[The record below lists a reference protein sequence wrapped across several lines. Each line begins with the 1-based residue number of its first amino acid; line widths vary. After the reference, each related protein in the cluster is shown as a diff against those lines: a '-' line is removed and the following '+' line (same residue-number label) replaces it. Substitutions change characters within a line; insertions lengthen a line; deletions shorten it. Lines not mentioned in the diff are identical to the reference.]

1 MVKNIIKAACVQIT
15 SKPDIEENLK
25 QTEGFIREAA
35 SAGAQFISTPENT
48 DMLGTSLRETI
59 ERAKVEDEHA
69 GIPFFSD
76 LAKELGITL
85 VIGSMKVKLERKI
98 ANRCFVFGPDGT
110 EIARYDKMHMFDVDL
125 PNGERYRESSEYEA
139 GNRAVLANTKFGKI
153 GLSICYDLRFPHL
166 YRDLAKKGAEIL
178 TVPSA
183 FTVPTGEA
191 HWHVLQRARA
201 IETGCFVVSAAQ
213 VGEHGQ
219 GRKTYGHSMIVS
231 PWGEVLA
238 EAGTEEGIIT
248 ADLDLDAV
256 ETVRNSIPSLQH
268 DKTYTF

>member
-1 MVKNIIKAACVQIT
+1 MTKTIKAACVQMT
-15 SKPDIEENLK
+15 SKPDIEANLK
-25 QTEGFIREAA
+25 QAEGFIRQAA
-35 SAGAQFISTPENT
+35 SEGAQFISTPENT

-76 LAKELGITL
+76 LARELGITL

-98 ANRCFVFGPDGT
+98 ANRCFVFGPDGK
-110 EIARYDKMHMFDVDL
+110 ELARYDKMHMFDVDL

-139 GNRAVLANTKFGKI
+139 GDKAVLVETDFAKI
-153 GLSICYDLRFPHL
+153 GISICYDLRFPHL

-213 VGEHGQ
+213 VGEHGA
-219 GRKTYGHSMIVS
+219 GRKTYGHSIIVS

-238 EAGTEEGIIT
+238 EAGTEPGIIM
-248 ADLDLDAV
+248 ADLDLAAV
-256 ETVRNSIPSLQH
+256 KNARQSIPSLQH
-268 DKTYTF
+268 DREYAF